1 MPGEQNNERFKRD
14 VTQGSRLQYLSRM
27 KHFYESEFN
36 ELSKKIGE
44 ETEYG
49 VVVTERLVEIIEER
63 LSFFEEEEKALLKIY
78 KKNIMNSEEVLV

>member
-36 ELSKKIGE
+36 ELSRKIGE

-63 LSFFEEEEKALLKIY
+63 LSFFEEEEKALLKMY
-78 KKNIMNSEEVLV
+78 RNNIISSEEVLV

>member
-36 ELSKKIGE
+36 ELSRKIGE

-63 LSFFEEEEKALLKIY
+63 LSFFEEEENELLKIY
-78 KKNIMNSEEVLV
+78 KKNIMDSKEVLV